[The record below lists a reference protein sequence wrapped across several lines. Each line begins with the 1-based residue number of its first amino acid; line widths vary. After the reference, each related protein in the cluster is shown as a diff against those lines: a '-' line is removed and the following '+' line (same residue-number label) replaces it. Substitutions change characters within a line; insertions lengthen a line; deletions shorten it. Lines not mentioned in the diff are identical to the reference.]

1 MTKDSPLS
9 APGQVVLEQPN
20 RSTFGFASCSTQSTL
35 TPADFKLYFRA
46 LPRDFR
52 MYIFKLKSIL
62 IKTKQVKKKKKTKA
76 TKPSQT
82 QKLSCGCQCLRA
94 QGNGDFGLKSFPP
107 CWRLN
112 KGLDEC

>member
-35 TPADFKLYFRA
+35 TPADFKLYFRV

-62 IKTKQVKKKKKTKA
+62 IKTKQVKKKKNQSNKTKSDSE
-76 TKPSQT
+76 T
-82 QKLSCGCQCLRA
+82 
-94 QGNGDFGLKSFPP
+94 
-107 CWRLN
+107 
-112 KGLDEC
+112 

>member
-62 IKTKQVKKKKKTKA
+62 IKTKQVKKKKNQSNKTKSDSE
-76 TKPSQT
+76 T
-82 QKLSCGCQCLRA
+82 
-94 QGNGDFGLKSFPP
+94 
-107 CWRLN
+107 
-112 KGLDEC
+112 